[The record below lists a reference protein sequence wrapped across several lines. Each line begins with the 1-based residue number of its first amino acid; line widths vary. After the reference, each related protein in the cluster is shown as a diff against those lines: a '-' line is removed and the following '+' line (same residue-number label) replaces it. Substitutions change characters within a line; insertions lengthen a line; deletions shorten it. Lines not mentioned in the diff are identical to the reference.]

1 MSAVAEYLG
10 NRIVPL
16 DHFPELKTLLTR
28 ILDTYK
34 PIDVILYG
42 SQARNEATDQSD
54 WDLKIIVADDVS
66 AELLSPMLGWTIQ
79 EGSGVFADMSCIR
92 ISDFQTDLGI
102 ANSAASHIVDEGI
115 VIDIHSGN

>member
-10 NRIVPL
+10 NRIVSL
-16 DHFPELKTLLTR
+16 DHFPELKALLAR

-54 WDLKIIVADDVS
+54 WDLKIIVADDAS
-66 AELLSPMLGWTIQ
+66 DELFSPMLGWTIQ
-79 EGSGVFADMSCIR
+79 EGSGVFADISCVRMSEFK
-92 ISDFQTDLGI
+92 SDLAV
-102 ANSAASHIVDEGI
+102 ANSAMCNIADHGL
-115 VIDIHSGN
+115 VIDIH